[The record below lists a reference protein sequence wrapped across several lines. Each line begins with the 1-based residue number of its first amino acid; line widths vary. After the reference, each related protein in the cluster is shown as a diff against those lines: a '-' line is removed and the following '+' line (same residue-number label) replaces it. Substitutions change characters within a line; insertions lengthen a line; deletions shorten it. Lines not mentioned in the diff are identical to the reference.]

1 MGSVEPAT
9 ICVMIGWITI
19 GALFASAASRRVDI
33 GPCCRVNKEC
43 PYCGVDLFG
52 LWDLFKLTLDYSTPS
67 ECRNCGG
74 LVRNSGRSQF
84 LTLLTT
90 ALLIGL
96 DFILLSP
103 FVPEWV
109 VFSSLI
115 ALVPLPTMLFAKPV
129 RAEVPQTDLPPF
141 IADPNNDKAITVSG
155 WNEEELDKA
164 LADFTGQDTGWPP
177 KVDIQKRFENLYR
190 LTFPEDIS
198 VFNFIALVNYLNYP
212 IDLGSPEREITVAGK
227 TTLNSAF
234 AGIPESLW
242 GKHAILY
249 VPENDEDHDVVYV
262 QTEAGAFA
270 NSFNQE
276 GGWRRVDDPRLSGEV
291 KALTET
297 QPEVLKV
304 I

>member
-1 MGSVEPAT
+1 
-9 ICVMIGWITI
+9 
-19 GALFASAASRRVDI
+19 
-33 GPCCRVNKEC
+33 VNKEC
-43 PYCGVDLFG
+43 PHCGVDLFG
-52 LWDLFKLTLDYSTPS
+52 LWDLFKLTLDYSTPAA
-67 ECRNCGG
+67 CRNCGG
-74 LVRNSGRSQF
+74 LVRNSGRSEF

-90 ALLIGL
+90 ALLVGL

-103 FVPEWV
+103 FVAEWV

-129 RAEVPQTDLPPF
+129 RAEVSKVDLPPF

-155 WNEEELDKA
+155 WNGKELGKA
-164 LADFTGQDTGWPP
+164 LDDFSGQDKSGSRL
-177 KVDIQKRFENLYR
+177 KIDIQGRFENLYR

-198 VFNFIALVNYLNYP
+198 VFDFIALVNYLNYP
-212 IDLGSPEREITVAGK
+212 IDLGSPEREIRVAGQS
-227 TTLNSAF
+227 TLNSAF

-249 VPENDEDHDVVYV
+249 VPENDENYDVVHL

-270 NSFNQE
+270 NSFNHE
-276 GGWRRVDDPRLSGEV
+276 GGWRRVDDPRLPSEV
-291 KALTET
+291 QALTET
-297 QPEVLKV
+297 QPELLEV

>member
-1 MGSVEPAT
+1 
-9 ICVMIGWITI
+9 
-19 GALFASAASRRVDI
+19 
-33 GPCCRVNKEC
+33 VNKEC
-43 PYCGVDLFG
+43 PHCGVDLFG
-52 LWDLFKLTLDYSTPS
+52 LWDLFKLTLDYSTPV

-74 LVRNSGRSQF
+74 LVRNSGSSEF

-96 DFILLSP
+96 DAILLSS
-103 FVPEWV
+103 FVSEWV
-109 VFSSLI
+109 VLVSLI
-115 ALVPLPTMLFAKPV
+115 ALIPLPTMLFAKPV
-129 RAEVPQTDLPPF
+129 RAEASQAALAPF

-155 WNEEELDKA
+155 WNEEELGKA
-164 LADFTGQDTGWPP
+164 LDDFTGQDRSGSRL
-177 KVDIQKRFENLYR
+177 KIDLQKRFENLYR

-198 VFNFIALVNYLNYP
+198 VFDFIALVNYLNYP
-212 IDLGSPEREITVAGK
+212 IDLGSPEREITVAGE
-227 TTLNSAF
+227 TSLNAAF

-249 VPENDEDHDVVYV
+249 VPENDEDYDVVYL

-291 KALTET
+291 QALTSSEGVS
-297 QPEVLKV
+297 EVR
-304 I
+304 